1 MPGLEASEWLQGDN
15 KPVPRMSLDP
25 GAAGKPEWIR
35 RAIWTAS
42 PNGTA
47 PTSAVSQKLPTAAQP
62 VPSQQKPAGTIT
74 PTPQTPAAA
83 PVSQPSKPAPEPVSA
98 ASTGSITTGVS
109 NLSTSHLAPTSP
121 KVEEPVP
128 TPTPVI
134 PMTAVDNR
142 PHSVSIQAG
151 KTTPPPSTAST
162 ATPVRASPLA
172 SRFGAQKA
180 SRFRFLTFK
189 PYHISEHFDNMSGL
203 SISTAP
209 ECSMIE
215 VKITLLFH
223 LIKGCACQ
231 TRLLKLYSIYT

>member
-1 MPGLEASEWLQGDN
+1 MDFHADLYPETKSAVPGLEASEWLQGDN

-42 PNGTA
+42 PKDTT
-47 PTSAVSQKLPTAAQP
+47 PVSAVAQKQPTVAQP
-62 VPSQQKPAGTIT
+62 TPSQQKPVTTIV

-83 PVSQPSKPAPEPVSA
+83 PVSQPLKPALEPVSA
-98 ASTGSITTGVS
+98 AVNESITTGVS
-109 NLSTSHLAPTSP
+109 KLSTSQVDPASAKL
-121 KVEEPVP
+121 EPVP
-128 TPTPVI
+128 TPTPVT
-134 PMTAVDNR
+134 PETAVDNR
-142 PHSVSIQAG
+142 PQSVSIQAG
-151 KTTPPPSTAST
+151 KTTPPPSASI

-215 VKITLLFH
+215 VKIIRCLAML
-223 LIKGCACQ
+223 
-231 TRLLKLYSIYT
+231 